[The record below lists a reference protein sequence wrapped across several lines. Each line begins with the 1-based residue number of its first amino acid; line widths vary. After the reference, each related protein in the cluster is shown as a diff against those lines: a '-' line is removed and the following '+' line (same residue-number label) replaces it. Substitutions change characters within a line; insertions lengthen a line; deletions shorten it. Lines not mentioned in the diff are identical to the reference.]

1 MEINENYDTSKSV
14 GDITKLISE
23 NSPPMT
29 PPMIAI
35 GKISGCVVT
44 LNNLISQLTVS
55 SKVKLIINLI
65 LN

>member
-1 MEINENYDTSKSV
+1 MEINENYDTSKNV
-14 GDITKLISE
+14 GEVAKLCESL
-23 NSPPMT
+23 PPMT

-55 SKVKLIINLI
+55 
-65 LN
+65 

>member
-14 GDITKLISE
+14 DEILKVNE
-23 NSPPMT
+23 NSPQMT

-55 SKVKLIINLI
+55 C
-65 LN
+65 